1 MSALNCPPNE
11 VQLAQ
16 PADSP
21 GVPFP
26 PFEADVGGDSPI
38 ARKRRDEI
46 VTAAADI
53 IARKGLHELSLKG
66 IETQCNMSR
75 GQLTYYF
82 KSKEDI
88 LLAVFDRMLAGMVR
102 EAITTAERDGV
113 APPGEGQVLDR
124 VRHGLG
130 RMMAGQGPERTE
142 LHSLI
147 HTFLAQVHNPE
158 YRRKLAAA
166 NAGWRQHVAADITTS
181 VGNAPLPV
189 PAPVVASIIM
199 ALFQGLGGQLAVDP
213 EAFDRQVALDACL
226 RILVPLL
233 GTIPPDARGET

>member
-1 MSALNCPPNE
+1 MSALNGLPPTE
-11 VQLAQ
+11 TPPPLAE
-16 PADSP
+16 DSSLPIP
-21 GVPFP
+21 GLVS
-26 PFEADVGGDSPI
+26 DVGGNSPI

-53 IARKGLHELSLKG
+53 IARKGLHDLSLKG

-102 EAITTAERDGV
+102 EIFATAERDGV
-113 APPGEGQVLDR
+113 ARPGEGAVLDR
-124 VRHGLG
+124 IRHGLAN
-130 RMMAGQGPERTE
+130 MLSGQGPERAE
-142 LHSLI
+142 LHSLT

-166 NAGWRQHVAADITTS
+166 NTGWRQHIAADITAS
-181 VGNAPLPV
+181 AGGAPLAV
-189 PAPVVASIIM
+189 PPAVTASIVM

-213 EAFDRQVALDACL
+213 EAFDRTALVEACL
-226 RILVPLL
+226 RILAPLL
-233 GTIPPDARGET
+233 GPTPDARGDT